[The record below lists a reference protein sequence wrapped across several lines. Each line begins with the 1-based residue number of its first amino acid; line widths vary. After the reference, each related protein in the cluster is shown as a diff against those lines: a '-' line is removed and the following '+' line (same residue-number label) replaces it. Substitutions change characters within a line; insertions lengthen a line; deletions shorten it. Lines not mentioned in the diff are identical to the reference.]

1 MASLNT
7 LLDLAE
13 QQVGYQEKTSVRM
26 LDNPCANAGYNNY
39 IKYARD
45 VNNWGY
51 LDDGT

>member
-13 QQVGYQEKTSVRM
+13 QQVGYQEKTSARM
-26 LDNPCANAGYNNY
+26 LDDPRANAGYNNY
-39 IKYARD
+39 TKYARD